1 MRRKA
6 KLTTAF
12 LLIAGIAWFTWN
24 RVFPTAELHY
34 RLDVTFEVDGK
45 PVTGSSVHK
54 FTAKRLRGLNS
65 KQFLLTATGEA
76 VVVDIPGRRSV
87 FVLLTTPTPDG
98 TYTGGTKG
106 RYDFIL
112 VDACNLWKKRNEL
125 GPSGFVRFLDD
136 FTGSCTVPNESL
148 PLMVAFRD
156 ESDPTSVE
164 RVYPNNPESAL
175 GPGVRFIGAT
185 VSTTDAPVTTGIGK
199 RLTWLSEYPEPR
211 LTPNFGGSANP
222 NFADILKHGYF
233 RKPSYD

>member
-1 MRRKA
+1 M
-6 KLTTAF
+6 TITF

-76 VVVDIPGRRSV
+76 VVVDMPGRRSV

-125 GPSGFVRFLDD
+125 GPSGFVRFLDG
-136 FTGSCTVPNESL
+136 FTGSCEVPAESL

-175 GPGVRFIGAT
+175 GPGVQFIGAT

-199 RLTWLSEYPEPR
+199 RLTWLSDHYGLR
-211 LTPNFGGSANP
+211 LTPHYVTSP
-222 NFADILKHGYF
+222 DPSLPDLLMHGYF
-233 RKPSYD
+233 KNTLDN